1 MQMRPTEQPILEM
14 VLAAI
19 DQIAWKAEQNGQEI
33 CLEGAAETQGGDT
46 SLKGQGSV
54 FSIFLPKSQ

>member
-33 CLEGAAETQGGDT
+33 CLEGATGY
-46 SLKGQGSV
+46 LRR
-54 FSIFLPKSQ
+54 I